1 MATILATAGPTDAAG
16 TAGTIA
22 LVLILLAMTVG
33 LVLIVRTLM
42 VKLHNRVASQTHR
55 MTKRGNRTADSAG
68 DGQETEEDHPVELPP
83 AKSGRELK
91 ARYLRGEISKAE
103 FDEQLRAL
111 QLSEYLE
118 DRE

>member
-1 MATILATAGPTDAAG
+1 MSTILAAAAPAGAAG

-22 LVLILLAMTVG
+22 LVLILLAMIVG
-33 LVLIVRTLM
+33 LVLIVRTIM
-42 VKLHNRVASQTHR
+42 VKLHNRVASPAR
-55 MTKRGNRTADSAG
+55 RGVKSETPETG
-68 DGQETEEDHPVELPP
+68 DRGELPP

-91 ARYLRGEISKAE
+91 ARYLRGDISKAE